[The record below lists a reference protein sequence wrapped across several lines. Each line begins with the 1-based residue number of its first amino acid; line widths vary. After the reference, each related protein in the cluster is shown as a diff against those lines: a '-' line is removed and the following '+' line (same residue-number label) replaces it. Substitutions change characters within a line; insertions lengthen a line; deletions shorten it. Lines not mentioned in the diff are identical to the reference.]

1 MAFIPL
7 LFGVQMNNKLL
18 TGTRR
23 ELFILIAEQP
33 GITPKQLCGYSWSRG
48 GNIHRI
54 NHHLSG
60 LLDEGFIAVTMRKK
74 SPHYQITDSKGQRML
89 KYLQVPRV

>member
-1 MAFIPL
+1 
-7 LFGVQMNNKLL
+7 MNNKLL

-23 ELFILIAEQP
+23 ELFIIIAQQP
-33 GITPKQLCGYSWSRG
+33 GITPRQLCSYSSSRG

-60 LLDEGFIAVTMRKK
+60 LLDEAFIAVTMRKK
-74 SPHYQITDSKGQRML
+74 SPHYQITPSKGQRML
-89 KYLQVPRV
+89 KYLQGADNRMEPNKSNL